1 MYIYSI
7 YQEIVKLNKHLI
19 FNRTLFIQYN
29 LSKKKANV
37 EIGNEDMTF
46 QPTINKSNEHT
57 RRKSDVVTR
66 LYGSAIKKENKIVY

>member
-1 MYIYSI
+1 
-7 YQEIVKLNKHLI
+7 
-19 FNRTLFIQYN
+19 
-29 LSKKKANV
+29 
-37 EIGNEDMTF
+37 MTF